1 MGRCCR
7 KSSPH
12 GGCPSPSTIVPYVNF
27 GLLWSKGIGRK
38 KQLSACSL
46 LIYTTWSIPFLQPL
60 GKECS
65 TGTLF
70 LKSPWNHIQGCHP
83 KNAEA
88 SNGNTET
95 QRVARPKHP
104 KRSSPA
110 WYFAKI
116 KNHQRSPADKWW
128 QMFMFSSNAARHIP
142 QFSHH
147 SSSATTFCRVWTS
160 NPTETTQLY
169 STKINL
175 FHAISPSFYDI
186 LSPMHSRRRPWF
198 PQNCNLS
205 TYWID
210 LGSSSFSLEIR
221 TIAIIS
227 DWVLR
232 PSWTNQRHQRTK
244 YNRTRY
250 GLRVWVYLRFDAASW
265 TGMCNTNCSARFKVI
280 SIFLCRRMHTIQQ
293 PPWVLQQHCHQSKI
307 VGNPTPRCEG
317 LFLWMEEILHHL
329 GWLKPNK

>member
-1 MGRCCR
+1 MPRQATETR
-7 KSSPH
+7 KH
-12 GGCPSPSTIVPYVNF
+12 NVLLGPSIRNAAARRD
-27 GLLWSKGIGRK
+27 LLPKSKTTRGALQTSDDK
-38 KQLSACSL
+38 CSC
-46 LIYTTWSIPFLQPL
+46 FLQMLHATFPNFPTTPVLQLLFVAFEHQIPL
-60 GKECS
+60 K
-65 TGTLF
+65 
-70 LKSPWNHIQGCHP
+70 P
-83 KNAEA
+83 
-88 SNGNTET
+88 
-95 QRVARPKHP
+95 
-104 KRSSPA
+104 
-110 WYFAKI
+110 
-116 KNHQRSPADKWW
+116 
-128 QMFMFSSNAARHIP
+128 
-142 QFSHH
+142 
-147 SSSATTFCRVWTS
+147 
-160 NPTETTQLY
+160 
-169 STKINL
+169 
-175 FHAISPSFYDI
+175 PSFTQPKQTFSMQFHQVFMISSLQCTVGDVPD
-186 LSPMHSRRRPWF
+186 SH
-198 PQNCNLS
+198 QNYNLS